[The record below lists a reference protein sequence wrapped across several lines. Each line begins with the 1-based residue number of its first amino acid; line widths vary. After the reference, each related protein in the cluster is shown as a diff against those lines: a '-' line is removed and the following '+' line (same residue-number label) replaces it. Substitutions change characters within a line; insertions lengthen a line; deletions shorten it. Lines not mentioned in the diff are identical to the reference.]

1 MEYIV
6 VKDRR
11 RKKMIMTVEKDGSVV
26 ICAPK
31 RMGRAAIDNF
41 YKSNIEWVKQQ
52 QAKVAENKD
61 QYIQLSDKDI
71 AALKKQAKTV
81 MAQKTEHYASV
92 MGVCPQSVKITS
104 AQKKWASCTKKDEAY
119 SINYSWRTML
129 LPEEVQDYIVVHELA
144 HMKQFNHSNDF
155 YAEIEKVMPNWKE
168 LEKQAD
174 NFNDIYQY

>member
-26 ICAPK
+26 ICAPQ

-52 QAKVAENKD
+52 QETVAENKD
-61 QYIQLSDKDI
+61 QYIQLTEKDI

-81 MAQKTEHYASV
+81 MAQKTEHYAAV
-92 MGVCPQSVKITS
+92 MGVCPQTVKITS
-104 AQKKWASCTKKDEAY
+104 AQKKWASCTKKDDSY

-144 HMKQFNHSNDF
+144 HLKQFNHSDDF
-155 YAEIEKVMPNWKE
+155 
-168 LEKQAD
+168 
-174 NFNDIYQY
+174 

>member
-104 AQKKWASCTKKDEAY
+104 AQKKWASCTKKDDAY

-144 HMKQFNHSNDF
+144 HMVHFDHSKNF
-155 YAEIEKVMPNWKE
+155 YSLVEQILPDWVQ
-168 LEKQAD
+168 LSSQAD
-174 NFNDIYQY
+174 NFKDWHIY